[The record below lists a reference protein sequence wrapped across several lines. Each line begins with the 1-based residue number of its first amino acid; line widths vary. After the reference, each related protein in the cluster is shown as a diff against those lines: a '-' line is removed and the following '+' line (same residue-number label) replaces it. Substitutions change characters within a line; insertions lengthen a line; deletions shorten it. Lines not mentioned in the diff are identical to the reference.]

1 MTPLEKFLSEAK
13 EQRERFKNSKEII
26 PIPILFSHS
35 LQSQAKMEKMLE
47 VAVPV
52 LDLMADDHGDKLG
65 PCKCFVHTALK
76 TLNKIAEEE

>member
-35 LQSQAKMEKMLE
+35 LQSQAKMEKIISLMLG
-47 VAVPV
+47 
-52 LDLMADDHGDKLG
+52 DHMKQCLWCNGFRHAFTCKL
-65 PCKCFVHTALK
+65 TE
-76 TLNKIAEEE
+76 TLNKIAESK